1 MSGPYDLIAWGE
13 TMIRLSPSD
22 GKRLVQAKMLELHAG
37 GSESNTAATL
47 SRLGHSVAWLS
58 RLTDSP
64 IGRWVE
70 QELATHRVDT
80 SHVIW
85 TNEDRVGLYFYE
97 PAGAPRGS
105 QVHYDRR
112 DSAMARATPEQL
124 LSALEDV
131 AIPRWLHTTGIT
143 LGLSESCRQA
153 TMTLL
158 AWGKQGG
165 ARTSLDVNYRSKLW
179 SAEQAG
185 AACLA
190 AFPSCD
196 QIFIARRDASA
207 LFGVSEGAEHAE
219 ALQAIRRLAPHA
231 TIVMTLGEQGAIGW
245 AAEAREPV
253 HVGTRAVPVVD
264 RLGGGDAFSAGCM
277 HGWFRRVGFR
287 DQLALGNLVAAFK
300 YSIPGDI
307 AWIGPEEVERVWNG
321 QWGNEVRR

>member
-1 MSGPYDLIAWGE
+1 MSRRYDLIACGE
-13 TMIRLSPSD
+13 TMIRLSPTD
-22 GKRLVQAKMLELHAG
+22 GKRLVQAKTLELHAG

-58 RLTDSP
+58 RMTDSP

-80 SHVIW
+80 SHIIW

-112 DSAMARATPEQL
+112 DSAMARITPERL
-124 LSALEDV
+124 LQAV
-131 AIPRWLHTTGIT
+131 AEVTPPRWLHTTGIT

-153 TMTLL
+153 TMDLL

-179 SAEQAG
+179 SVEHAS

-207 LFGVSEGAEHAE
+207 LFGVPEGATHIE
-219 ALQAIRRLAPHA
+219 ALRTLRRLTPHA
-231 TIVMTLGEQGAIGW
+231 TVVMTLGEQGAIGW
-245 AAEAREPV
+245 AVGELEPI

-277 HGWFRRVGFR
+277 HGWLRGVGFR
-287 DQLALGNLVAAFK
+287 DQLALGNLIAAFK

-307 AWIGPEEVERVWNG
+307 AWISLEEVERVWDG
-321 QWGNEVRR
+321 QWGSEVRR

>member
-1 MSGPYDLIAWGE
+1 
-13 TMIRLSPSD
+13 MIRLSPSD

-47 SRLGHSVAWLS
+47 SRLGYSVAWLS

-80 SHVIW
+80 SHVLW
-85 TNEDRVGLYFYE
+85 TPDDRVGLYFYE

-112 DSAMARATPEQL
+112 DSAMARTTPKQL
-124 LSALEDV
+124 LQAV
-131 AIPRWLHTTGIT
+131 ADLTAPRWLHTTGIT
-143 LGLSESCRQA
+143 LGLSESCRLA
-153 TMTLL
+153 TMDLL

-179 SAEQAG
+179 SAELAS

-207 LFGVSEGAEHAE
+207 LFGVPEGAEHVE
-219 ALQAIRRLAPHA
+219 ALRAIQRLAPHA
-231 TIVMTLGEQGAIGW
+231 TVVMTLGELGAIGCDI
-245 AAEAREPV
+245 EEPEPV
-253 HVGTRAVPVVD
+253 HVGTRTVPVVD

-277 HGWFRRVGFR
+277 CGWLRGDSFR
-287 DQLALGNLVAAFK
+287 DQLAMGNLLAAFK

-307 AWIGPEEVERVWNG
+307 AWVSPEEVARAWDG
-321 QWGNEVRR
+321 QWGNDVRR

>member
-1 MSGPYDLIAWGE
+1 MSRPYDLIAWGE

-22 GKRLVQAKMLELHAG
+22 GKRLVQAKMLEMHAG

-58 RLTDSP
+58 RMTDSP
-64 IGRWVE
+64 MGRWVE

-112 DSAMARATPEQL
+112 DSAMARTSPEQL
-124 LSALEDV
+124 LKSLSDMPA
-131 AIPRWLHTTGIT
+131 PRWLHSTGIT
-143 LGLSESCRQA
+143 LGLSQSCREA
-153 TMTLL
+153 TMNLL

-179 SAEQAG
+179 STDHAA

-196 QIFIARRDASA
+196 QIFLARRDASA
-207 LFGVSEGAEHAE
+207 LFGVPEGAEHVE
-219 ALQAIRRLAPHA
+219 AVQSIRHLAPHA
-231 TIVMTLGEQGAIGW
+231 TVVMTLGEQGAIGW
-245 AAEAREPV
+245 AAEDQQPV

-277 HGWFRRVGFR
+277 HGWLRGDSFR
-287 DQLALGNLVAAFK
+287 DQLAWGNLVAAFK
-300 YSIPGDI
+300 YSIAGDI
-307 AWIGPEEVERVWNG
+307 AWINPEELQRAWNG
-321 QWGNEVRR
+321 QWGSEVRR